1 MLYLGVS
8 DTHEAQLN
16 ILEALTRKFRLDP
29 DLDLRT
35 IANKCPFNYTGADF
49 YALCSDAML
58 NAMSRKAEEIEDKIR
73 TLDHLLSFSLCL
85 LGDISVEL
93 NAQPGPYSHPHPITP
108 QYYLAELASP
118 EDIIVYVSE
127 RDFERAL
134 EMLIPSVSQ
143 GEMEHYAQVQRRF
156 SQNDNVAI
164 SI

>member
-29 DLDLRT
+29 DLDLWT

-58 NAMSRKAEEIEDKIR
+58 NAMSRKAEEIEDKICTWTVR
-73 TLDHLLSFSLCL
+73 FFSHHAHRRYK
-85 LGDISVEL
+85 VEL
-93 NAQPGPYSHPHPITP
+93 DARPGPYSHPHPITP

-118 EDIIVYVSE
+118 EEIIVYVSE

-134 EMLIPSVSQ
+134 SMLIPSVSQ
-143 GEMEHYAQVQRRF
+143 REMEHYAQVQRRF
-156 SQNDNVAI
+156 SQNDM
-164 SI
+164 